1 MFVASFAQA
10 DQKVYY
16 AAQGLISIDFCIGLV
31 ILYTRAFNQC
41 LKLAGAQP
49 ATFYNKRQ
57 RLYVSF
63 ATSYVPVSYII
74 AALLG

>member
-41 LKLAGAQP
+41 LKLVGAQP

-63 ATSYVPVSYII
+63 ATSYIPVSYII